1 MGEAKTA
8 SLKRKRIHVTTAGQ
22 MFYKVVSSTNSM
34 WSLLTLSCASLRHG
48 PPNFLRHRFLWNI
61 WHGFWKMSFHFSFIR
76 SNENESKR
84 TRRFWSKANLFP
96 SYLDRQDVYT
106 LFLSKGSIS
115 IQGMACIQLG
125 VPASASKVFYLHDYW
140 KYFLVVFVL
149 QSRARCVTFTNILIL
164 LHAVVVNIECTLV
177 IILLQKLPLFLLLGL
192 ILFQFSKKRQKVLI

>member
-1 MGEAKTA
+1 M
-8 SLKRKRIHVTTAGQ
+8 
-22 MFYKVVSSTNSM
+22 
-34 WSLLTLSCASLRHG
+34 LLLLDKCFIKSYHLQTQCG
-48 PPNFLRHRFLWNI
+48 VFLLYLALLCGMVLQISYATDFCGIFGTDSGRC
-61 WHGFWKMSFHFSFIR
+61 HFSFIR

-84 TRRFWSKANLFP
+84 TRRFWSKASLFP

-140 KYFLVVFVL
+140 KYFLVVLVL